1 MLIVRQVS
9 LPPDLPSI
17 CFAGLSFKL
26 GSEDPSCWTSWAPW
40 ETKWWSSVLFV
51 DISSTMTV
59 PPSALLLRGKK
70 QVLFVSLLS
79 VCIGFKI
86 HYVLCAFSCKG
97 IKTTPLLSSSPQS
110 AWYTMSVKSF
120 FQRVLGLCASAS
132 SSTQTLNN
140 AFSCWPSVNFSLTFS
155 AGLCPSAFHS
165 TPPFPELR
173 QPFSYSA

>member
-1 MLIVRQVS
+1 
-9 LPPDLPSI
+9 
-17 CFAGLSFKL
+17 
-26 GSEDPSCWTSWAPW
+26 
-40 ETKWWSSVLFV
+40 
-51 DISSTMTV
+51 MTV
-59 PPSALLLRGKK
+59 PLSALLLRGKK

-97 IKTTPLLSSSPQS
+97 IKTTRLLSSSPQS

-132 SSTQTLNN
+132 SSTQALNN
-140 AFSCWPSVNFSLTFS
+140 AFSCWPSVNFSLPFS

-173 QPFSYSA
+173 QPFSYSAAIVFGLLKRYHTWRDQLLTESQAILPSSCMTPGTLKFND